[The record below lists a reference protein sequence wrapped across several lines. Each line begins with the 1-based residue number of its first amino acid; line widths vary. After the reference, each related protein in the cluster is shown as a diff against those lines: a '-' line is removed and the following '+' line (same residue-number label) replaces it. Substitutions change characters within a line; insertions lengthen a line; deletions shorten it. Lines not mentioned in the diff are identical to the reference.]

1 MPISMGLM
9 MEPSDMKDKILALH
23 FSMEQ
28 RSCLPSCKLICIG
41 SRNLYLI
48 FRTDFIWAKAMGY
61 SGAQIPDA
69 DGVSVGKQKF
79 SIQTLFYSFI
89 LEGTSAK
96 PTQEYKYLDGRC
108 RHYKL
113 IGKVD
118 IEI

>member
-1 MPISMGLM
+1 MPISMDLM
-9 MEPSDMKDKILALH
+9 MEPLDMKDKVQGPH
-23 FSMEQ
+23 FSAMQ
-28 RSCLPSCKLICIG
+28 RSYLPNCKLICKK
-41 SRNLYLI
+41 SRNLSPI
-48 FRTDFIWAKAMGY
+48 FRTDFILAKAMGY
-61 SGAQIPDA
+61 TGAQIPDA

-89 LEGTSAK
+89 LPGTSAK
-96 PTQEYKYLDGRC
+96 PAQEYKYLDGRC